1 MPSTGLYYSPQ
12 FLRHEAPGHPEAP
25 ARLTA
30 IWGLLQRHGL
40 LLDLAVSQPAP
51 ADLAVIEGVHSAPY
65 IRAVRAMAAAGGGWM
80 DGDTFVSP
88 ASFDAAVLAAGAAVD
103 ATAAVLVGRQRNAF
117 VLVRPPG
124 HHAVRDQAMGF
135 CLFNNVAVAA
145 QWAIQAGGAQR
156 VLIVDFD
163 VHHGNGTQ
171 EIFYERADVCFFSI
185 HQFPLY
191 PGTGR
196 LAETGSGAGAGTT
209 ANIPLPP
216 GCGNTEYWRAFDE
229 ILTPLAQRWQ
239 PDVIL
244 VSAGYDAHWRDPL
257 ANMRLT
263 VEGYVGLME
272 RLCALAAD
280 LCDGRLV
287 VVLEG
292 GYNLDAIAAAAV
304 ASAQILAEHPPLADP
319 YGPPPPHPLAPLAD
333 QVLAAARA
341 QWGL

>member
-1 MPSTGLYYSPQ
+1 MSSTGLYYSPQ

-25 ARLTA
+25 SRLTA
-30 IWGLLQRHGL
+30 AWALFERHGL
-40 LLDLAVSQPAP
+40 LLDLAVSQPTP

-65 IRAVRAMAAAGGGWM
+65 IRAVRAMAAEGGGWL

-88 ASFDAAVLAAGAAVD
+88 ASFEAAVLAAGAAVD
-103 ATAAVLVGRQRNAF
+103 ATAAVLAGRLRNAF

-135 CLFNNVAVAA
+135 CLFNNVAIAA
-145 QWAIQAGGAQR
+145 QWAVRAGGAQR

-196 LAETGSGAGAGTT
+196 LAEAGSGAGAGTT
-209 ANIPLPP
+209 ANLPLPP
-216 GCGNTEYWRAFDE
+216 GCGNAEYLRAFDE
-229 ILTPLAQRWQ
+229 ILTPLAQRWR
-239 PDVIL
+239 PDVLL

-263 VEGYVGLME
+263 VEGYVALVE
-272 RLCALAAD
+272 RLQALAAE
-280 LCDGRLV
+280 LCGGRLV

-292 GYNLDAIAAAAV
+292 GYNLNAIAAAAV
-304 ASAQILAEHPPLADP
+304 ASAQVLAGLPPLGDP
-319 YGPPPPHPLAPLAD
+319 YGQPPPHPLATQAES
-333 QVLAAARA
+333 VLAAARERW
-341 QWGL
+341 QL